1 MQPKANSG
9 FTLAEI
15 LIAAAIGA
23 GLIAAAVIGFATIS
37 QVPSRAGRVD
47 VYLPA
52 SALQNFY
59 GPDFDDTYVTLAI
72 SPNYAQGVEARR
84 IKDLFARDVSSATA
98 VFCLGRNQQVAK
110 NNRTDQLGFTNQFDF
125 RTNATPQ
132 AFRDFLTTCTN
143 DLSASAIFPAG
154 QPDVLTNTTNLSIFL
169 LGGLSTVSARGT
181 NALNLL
187 ATYEVDFVPATT
199 PSGTYATVRR
209 YSGTNAAPTDYY
221 HAFYPDQTNGAGGF
235 RPLAAFFP
243 RMTNGAAN
251 HPFYLVWWPDPLVS
265 ALTNAASPGTG
276 VPGGYTNMAGRT
288 SLFFAVPAFPGL

>member
-1 MQPKANSG
+1 MRPEANSG

-23 GLIAAAVIGFATIS
+23 GLIAAAVVGFATLS
-37 QVPSRAGRVD
+37 QAPGRGGRVD

-52 SALQNFY
+52 TTLQNFY
-59 GPDFDDTYVTLAI
+59 GPGFADTYVTLALA
-72 SPNYAQGVEARR
+72 PNYMQGVEARR
-84 IKDLFARDVSSATA
+84 IKDLFVSDVSSATA
-98 VFCLGRNQQVAK
+98 VFCLGRNQQVAT
-110 NNRTDQLGFTNQFDF
+110 NNRSDRLAFSNQFDF

-132 AFRDFLTTCTN
+132 AFRNFLTLCTN
-143 DLSASAIFPAG
+143 DLNAAEIFPAA
-154 QPDVLTNTTNLSIFL
+154 QPTVLTNMTNLSVFV
-169 LGGLSTVSARGT
+169 LGGLSTVRASGT
-181 NALNLL
+181 NALNVL
-187 ATYEVDFVPATT
+187 ATYEIDFVSAAV

-209 YSGTNAAPTDYY
+209 YSGTNAAPTDFY
-221 HAFYPDQTNGAGGF
+221 HAFYPDQLNAAGGF

-265 ALTNAASPGTG
+265 DLTNASVPGTG

-288 SLFFAVPAFPGL
+288 SLFFVVPAFPGL

>member
-1 MQPKANSG
+1 MRPTANSG

-23 GLIAAAVIGFATIS
+23 GLIAAAVIGFATLS
-37 QVPSRAGRVD
+37 QAPGRGGRVD

-52 SALQNFY
+52 TMLGNFY
-59 GPDFDDTYVTLAI
+59 GPDFNDAYVTLAL

-84 IKDLFARDVSSATA
+84 IKDLFARDAASATA
-98 VFCLGRNQQVAK
+98 VFCLGRNQQVAT
-110 NNRTDQLGFTNQFDF
+110 NNRTDQLGFINQIDF
-125 RTNATPQ
+125 RTNATPR
-132 AFRDFLTTCTN
+132 AFRDFLTLCTN
-143 DLSASAIFPAG
+143 ELNASVIFPAD
-154 QPDVLTNTTNLSIFL
+154 QPDVLTNTTNLSIFV
-169 LGGLSTVSARGT
+169 LGGLSTVRARGT
-181 NALNLL
+181 NALNVL

-199 PSGTYATVRR
+199 PAGTYASVRR

-221 HAFYPDQTNGAGGF
+221 HAFYPGQTNGAGGF

-251 HPFYLVWWPDPLVS
+251 HPFYFVWWPDPLVS

-276 VPGGYTNMAGRT
+276 IPGSYTNMAGRT
-288 SLFFAVPAFPGL
+288 SLFFVIPTFPGL